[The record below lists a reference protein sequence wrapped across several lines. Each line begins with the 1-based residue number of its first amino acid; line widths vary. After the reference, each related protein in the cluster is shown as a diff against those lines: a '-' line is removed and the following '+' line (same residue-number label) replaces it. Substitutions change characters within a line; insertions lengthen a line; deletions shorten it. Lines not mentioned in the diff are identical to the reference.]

1 MDVGADLKR
10 NVLPNG
16 LDPVGDEL
24 VDDVPWVVGPLGYTV
39 CMCVCVCVCVCVH
52 THGCLVRSFKICAS
66 SSSMG
71 AHFTFPF
78 IEMYRRVHHHFCTC

>member
-1 MDVGADLKR
+1 MSNENCECEKGWWNFCVDVGADLKR

-39 CMCVCVCVCVCVH
+39 CMCVCVCVS
-52 THGCLVRSFKICAS
+52 THMDAL
-66 SSSMG
+66 
-71 AHFTFPF
+71 
-78 IEMYRRVHHHFCTC
+78 